1 MEEGEVLT
9 EDTEGTEDTEFF
21 LVFDIVFGIP

>member
-1 MEEGEVLT
+1 MGGGRGL
-9 EDTEGTEDTEFF
+9 TEDTEFF